1 MSAAPATSPAPVRLH
16 EVEIAAPFP
25 PLPDPG
31 APYERALSLVRLHSV
46 PLGLAEL
53 DLRGGLSPAAY
64 AGRVWQALAPE
75 IAAHLRADALPV
87 PDRLTAEGLAALA
100 EPPCQEA
107 RRRVLAEP
115 PLVSVVVPTR
125 DAGELLEPCLASLR
139 DCDYPADRREVIV
152 VDNVR
157 RSSATA
163 DFLQCA
169 FPWVRYVRE
178 ESPGSA
184 SARNRGLAEARGT
197 IVAFLD
203 DDTVVDRFWLAEV
216 AKGFAL
222 APRVGCV
229 TQLIL
234 PLELE
239 TPAQIWFEEYG
250 GAAKGFA
257 QRLYDL
263 GEHRP
268 DDPLFPFNAGRF
280 GSGGGMAFD
289 RAALVRLGGFDPA
302 LGNGT
307 PARGGVDLEAF
318 LRTVVEGYT
327 LVYEPAAIVRH
338 RHLREYADLRGRVYA
353 YGVGLTALILR
364 SLLAKPS
371 LLPAFLARLP
381 RGLVFALSSSSAKH
395 AGKSPTYPGELR
407 RAELRGMLGGPLAY
421 VRSARRFGWP
431 ARVGP
436 GA

>member
-1 MSAAPATSPAPVRLH
+1 
-16 EVEIAAPFP
+16 
-25 PLPDPG
+25 
-31 APYERALSLVRLHSV
+31 
-46 PLGLAEL
+46 
-53 DLRGGLSPAAY
+53 
-64 AGRVWQALAPE
+64 
-75 IAAHLRADALPV
+75 
-87 PDRLTAEGLAALA
+87 
-100 EPPCQEA
+100 
-107 RRRVLAEP
+107 
-115 PLVSVVVPTR
+115 
-125 DAGELLEPCLASLR
+125 
-139 DCDYPADRREVIV
+139 
-152 VDNVR
+152 
-157 RSSATA
+157 
-163 DFLQCA
+163 
-169 FPWVRYVRE
+169 
-178 ESPGSA
+178 
-184 SARNRGLAEARGT
+184 
-197 IVAFLD
+197 
-203 DDTVVDRFWLAEV
+203 
-216 AKGFAL
+216 
-222 APRVGCV
+222 V

-263 GEHRP
+263 REHRP